1 MCTRF
6 MNSENSK
13 TSYTYRLRLN
23 ITDKRDLRR
32 GDNHMSLSKVS
43 IYYTWINIKKLYKT
57 INLKYQE
64 QHGIKSLNCQMALFH
79 INIHNYFEC
88 IIKKH
93 ETLTDKQP
101 VQIYFS
107 KIEDKF
113 TFKIES
119 AYYPQLLTPETMK
132 QVESTE
138 QKITKGKNGE
148 NVPHLENI
156 EAVLF
161 QCKIV
166 NNKCQHDS
174 CVLSAFVPNKP
185 FGELLNITSI
195 NHIYTKIL
203 WFTDQNSKPK
213 EIEDRINLTSVI
225 NDRL

>member
-1 MCTRF
+1 M
-6 MNSENSK
+6 SAK
-13 TSYTYRLRLN
+13 LR
-23 ITDKRDLRR
+23 
-32 GDNHMSLSKVS
+32 
-43 IYYTWINIKKLYKT
+43 
-57 INLKYQE
+57 
-64 QHGIKSLNCQMALFH
+64 
-79 INIHNYFEC
+79 
-88 IIKKH
+88 
-93 ETLTDKQP
+93 
-101 VQIYFS
+101 
-107 KIEDKF
+107 KF

-119 AYYPQLLTPETMK
+119 GYYPQLLTPKTMK

-138 QKITKGKNGE
+138 QKLTKGKNGE

-156 EAVLF
+156 EVVSF

-174 CVLSAFVPNKP
+174 CVLSTFVPNKS

-213 EIEDRINLTSVI
+213 EIEDRINLTLVI